1 MRPMPP
7 SGISSAYLP
16 NASRTRMAKVEWADA
31 IKTVS
36 GALTKINKKSAHA
49 ADQKMILGTHRVA
62 PSTNPNCSNLYIR
75 GLSAVTRSTPVTS
88 DETMARQRFGAISA
102 AVQAR
107 RKNLGTI
114 AADTAAFN
122 AQKEDGY
129 KTLYQYLWHV
139 CAEDYD
145 KSNQ

>member
-1 MRPMPP
+1 MRP
-7 SGISSAYLP
+7 IAEHE
-16 NASRTRMAKVEWADA
+16 MAKVEWADA

-49 ADQKMILGTHRVA
+49 ADQKMVLGTHRKA
-62 PSTNPNCSNLYIR
+62 PTTSTKCSNLYLR
-75 GLSAVTRSTPVTS
+75 GLSSITRTTPVTS
-88 DETMARQRFGAISA
+88 DETLARQRFGAIVR
-102 AVQAR
+102 AVAVR
-107 RKNLGTI
+107 RKNLSTI

-122 AQKEDGY
+122 AQKETGY

-145 KSNQ
+145 KSQG